1 MNFSSIPN
9 ITIPPVSLI
18 KKTENFVKNHM
29 KDNDASHDWA
39 HIERVR
45 KMSIYIA
52 NQEQLPILSL
62 ILVELGALLHD
73 IDDWKYK
80 NEDKSND
87 LIEFPKDILPSQ
99 IVTVEQRAMEAED
112 RKDDTTEQEVK
123 ISNPDDDNQVDN
135 NPDDDNQVDNNPTP
149 LLAIEFLQKEGCKKE
164 ILEIIE
170 KIITGVGYKEELSGN
185 VEMFPELACVQDA
198 DRLDAIGAIGL
209 ARAFTFGG
217 AHGRKIFDP
226 TVLPVD
232 CDKMTQEEYILR
244 KDTPTINHFYEK
256 LLKIS
261 SIMKTETGKTL
272 AESRH
277 EYMRQYLYRF
287 HAEINGDI

>member
-1 MNFSSIPN
+1 MNISTIPD
-9 ITIPPVSLI
+9 IPIPPVSLI

-29 KDNDASHDWA
+29 KNNDASHDWA

-45 KMSIYIA
+45 KMAIYIA
-52 NQEQLPILSL
+52 NQEKLPLLSL
-62 ILVELGALLHD
+62 VLVELGALLHD

-80 NEDKSND
+80 TNKENNEENND
-87 LIEFPKDILPSQ
+87 LIDFSVDILPIK
-99 IVTVEQRAMEAED
+99 IVTAEQRAMEAED

-123 ISNPDDDNQVDN
+123 NSSLDDNN
-135 NPDDDNQVDNNPTP
+135 NEASVNQSP

-164 ILEIIE
+164 ILEIVE
-170 KIITGVGYKEELSGN
+170 KIITGVGYKEELSGK

-198 DRLDAIGAIGL
+198 DRLDAIGAVGV

-217 AHGRKIFDP
+217 AHGRRMFDP
-226 TVLPVD
+226 SILPID

-244 KDTPTINHFYEK
+244 KNTPTINHFYEK

-261 SIMKTETGKTL
+261 SIMKTKTGEKI

-277 EYMRQYLYRF
+277 DYMQQYLYRF